1 MSTRERA
8 QIIFDRLTDEQ
19 LKGFVKLFENA
30 FISEPP
36 NTVHSRAELENMLAE
51 GLDDL
56 KNGRVCSEEEM
67 DDFFRGYCGI

>member
-19 LKGFVKLFENA
+19 LDYFVAMFENG
-30 FISEPP
+30 FSEPP